1 MRRHA
6 TRLPVFL
13 FIALT
18 LLFCRPLPAAVAK
31 EHPVDL
37 RTFLERREACDHWRG
52 EASTDKAR
60 QRDIDRAV
68 CQTCAGTDAQLAR
81 LKKKYRA
88 NDAVMDVLDELED
101 RIELPD
107 KAAAQRFC
115 RRLLKNEAP

>member
-1 MRRHA
+1 MTRTA
-6 TRLPVFL
+6 SRLPCLL
-13 FIALT
+13 FAALT
-18 LLFCRPLPAAVAK
+18 LLVCRPLPAAVAK
-31 EHPVDL
+31 EHPIAL
-37 RTFLERREACDHWRG
+37 RAFLERREECDHWRG
-52 EASTDKAR
+52 EASPDKAR

-68 CQTCAGTDAQLAR
+68 CRTCAGTDAQLAR

-115 RRLLKNEAP
+115 RRLEQAGVP